1 SPAAGS
7 IFFDGRSLKFA
18 PPHERARFGIAR
30 TFQNLQLW
38 GSMTVQ
44 ENLTVPMDALGG
56 RNTFSD
62 ALHLP
67 FSTYAERASAER
79 ARAILHVLELDEY
92 VKTLAGDLPAGI
104 QRRVEIAR
112 ALAA

>member
-1 SPAAGS
+1 M
-7 IFFDGRSLKFA
+7 
-18 PPHERARFGIAR
+18 GIAR

-67 FSTYAERASAER
+67 FSAYAERASSER
-79 ARAILHVLELDEY
+79 ARAILHALDLGRHPR
-92 VKTLAGDLPAGI
+92 TPAADLPAGVH
-104 QRRVEIAR
+104 RRRQASPPP
-112 ALAA
+112 ALNPSPRPPGHPPRR